1 MNSDPFVFLFF
12 LLLHHRLETLFPKI
26 LIMTEKQNSH
36 AFEYADSL
44 DKWIVDEKLGFEFVN
59 IVGQLYYDKSIELI
73 LFRSQLIDRSSSVIL
88 YKHSYSKTVIGK
100 VLKIKDSV
108 AIGRVLLE
116 MELPPARIDI
126 GRLNNEWTE
135 EGANYPSV
143 RAFVED
149 KLKDLIGKMVSYH
162 KPVDVVVYGFG
173 RIGRLVARELII
185 QGNGTQLNVKAIVTR
200 GNSEEEIRKRA
211 SLFRHD
217 SIHGPFRGIAIED
230 IENKALIING
240 HTIKMISANSPE
252 EVDYEAY
259 GIHDALMIDSTG
271 VFSNREGLGR
281 HLNAKG
287 IAKVLLTAPGKG
299 DIPNIVYGVNHDNGS
314 VDYDTEKIYSAASC
328 TTNAI
333 VPVLHVIESKLGIE
347 RGHIETIHAYT
358 NDQNLTDNFHKKPR
372 RGRSAPMN
380 MVLTSTGAASA
391 AAKAIPSLKGKLTA
405 NAVRVP
411 IPNVSLAILTLT
423 VNRQTSH
430 EEVIE
435 ILRDAALKGRL
446 VEQIRFSASNEAVS
460 TDFIGD
466 SCAGIFDAPAT
477 QVSADGKTIVLYVW
491 YDNEFGYTI
500 QVIRLAKQIA
510 GVNWYYYY

>member
-1 MNSDPFVFLFF
+1 
-12 LLLHHRLETLFPKI
+12 
-26 LIMTEKQNSH
+26 MTSEQNSH

-44 DKWIVDEKLGFEFVN
+44 DKWIGDEKMGFEFVN
-59 IVGQLYYDKSIELI
+59 VVGQLYYDKSIELI

-100 VLKIKDSV
+100 ILKIKDSLE
-108 AIGRVLLE
+108 ISKVLLE
-116 MELPPARIDI
+116 LDLPPARIDI
-126 GRLNNEWTE
+126 GRLNKEWSE
-135 EGANYPSV
+135 EGSNYPDV
-143 RAFVED
+143 KAFVKD
-149 KLKDLIGKMVSYH
+149 KLKDLIGKKIHYD

-173 RIGRLVARELII
+173 RIGRLLTRELII

-230 IENKALIING
+230 VENKTLSING
-240 HTIKMISANSPE
+240 HTVRMIAANAPE
-252 EVDYEAY
+252 EIDYQAL
-259 GIHDALMIDSTG
+259 GIHDALLIDSTG
-271 VFSNREGLGR
+271 VFTNREGLVR

-299 DIPNIVYGVNHDNGS
+299 DIPNIVYGVNHDDGS
-314 VDYDTEKIYSAASC
+314 VDYSREKVYSAASC

-333 VPVLHVIESKLGIE
+333 VPVLYVIENKLGIE
-347 RGHIETIHAYT
+347 KGHIETIHAYT
-358 NDQNLTDNFHKKPR
+358 NDQNLTDNYHKKPR

-380 MVLTSTGAASA
+380 MVLTSTGAATA

-411 IPNVSLAILTLT
+411 IPNVSLAIMTLT
-423 VNRQTSH
+423 VGRQTSN

-435 ILRDAALKGRL
+435 ILRDAALKGGL
-446 VEQIRFSASNEAVS
+446 VEQIRFSASNESVS

-466 SCAGIFDAPAT
+466 SCAGIFDAPVT
-477 QVSADGKTIVLYVW
+477 QVSADGRTIVLYVW

-500 QVIRLAKQIA
+500 QVIRLAKKIA
-510 GVNWYYYY
+510 GVNWYSYY